1 MTTLKIAGKYVG
13 ALATGLLLASLYAPL
28 EWGLAAW
35 IALVPLLLV
44 LRDTSS
50 LSAARLGL
58 VAGLA
63 FWLCSLAWLSILT
76 IPGWIA
82 LAAYCALYPMFFAIG
97 ASWAFR
103 HFARRRWFEDIGI
116 MLWLAVLWVALEYG
130 RATLCTGF
138 PWNALGV
145 SQYRSLTVIQI
156 ARLGGVYLVS
166 GLIVWVNA
174 AVALTIFRYI
184 DRPASPTRH
193 FHYELMIGFL
203 AVALAVSY
211 GWRVLGAPVPA
222 VQKVRIAVVQPNIPQ
237 EQKWVPETVDLIY
250 SRLLS
255 LTQVAVRVPGLHLIV
270 WPETAVPDDIRDS
283 APSYDLVYQLVTNG
297 VPILVGSMD
306 TEWRDEAKPLFYN
319 SSFLFGTDGAIVQ
332 GYDKRHLVIF
342 GEYIPLQN
350 ALPFVKALTPIQESF
365 TPGRTS
371 TVFRLEEP
379 AVAFSSL
386 ICFED
391 TLAPL
396 ARESVRNGARLLINQ
411 TNDGWFDPSSASRQ
425 HMAQCVF
432 RCVENGVPAVRSANT
447 GVSCSIDRSGRVYDV
462 LKDDRGHCTVIAGVQ
477 TTTVAVP
484 GEDMPRTFYTV
495 HGDVFAGG
503 CAALAV
509 LCLVMNLAR
518 RLRCRGVAPMP
529 S

>member
-1 MTTLKIAGKYVG
+1 MTTLKNCGRYIG
-13 ALATGLLLASLYAPL
+13 AVLSGLLLATLFAPL
-28 EWGLAAW
+28 EWGLVAW
-35 IALVPLLLV
+35 VALVPLLLS

-50 LSAARLGL
+50 SFAAKLGM
-58 VAGLA
+58 ASGLA
-63 FWLCSLAWLSILT
+63 FWLCSLAWMSILT

-82 LAAYCALYPMFFAIG
+82 LAAYCALYPMLFAVG

-103 HFARRRWFEDIGI
+103 RFSQRRWFGDVGI
-116 MLWLAVLWVALEYG
+116 MLWLAVLWVALEYT
-130 RATLCTGF
+130 RATVCTGF

-145 SQYRSLTVIQI
+145 SQYRNLTVIQV

-174 AVALTIFRYI
+174 AVALALFRYM
-184 DRPASPTRH
+184 DQFASLGRR
-193 FHYELMIGFL
+193 FHHELFLGFF
-203 AVALAVSY
+203 AVALAVAY
-211 GWRVLGAPVPA
+211 GWRVLSEPAPA
-222 VQKVRIAVVQPNIPQ
+222 TQKVRIAVIQPNIPQ

-250 SRLLS
+250 ARLLS
-255 LTQVAVRVPGLHLIV
+255 LTQAAIRIPGLHLII

-283 APSYDLVYQLVTNG
+283 VPSYDLVYQLVTNG

-342 GEYIPLQN
+342 GEYIPLQES
-350 ALPFVKALTPIQESF
+350 LPFVKALTPIQESF
-365 TPGRTS
+365 SPGHTS

-379 AVAFSSL
+379 AIAFSSL

-391 TLAPL
+391 TMASL

-432 RCVENGVPAVRSANT
+432 RCIENGVPAVRSANT

-462 LKDDRGHCTVIAGVQ
+462 LQDDRGNRTVIAGFQ
-477 TTTVAVP
+477 TSTLAVP
-484 GEDMPRTFYTV
+484 GEDMPLTFYTV
-495 HGDVFAGG
+495 HGDAFAGG
-503 CAALAV
+503 CTALAV
-509 LCLVMNLAR
+509 LCLVINLGR
-518 RLRCRGVAPMP
+518 RLRCRGITA
-529 S
+529 